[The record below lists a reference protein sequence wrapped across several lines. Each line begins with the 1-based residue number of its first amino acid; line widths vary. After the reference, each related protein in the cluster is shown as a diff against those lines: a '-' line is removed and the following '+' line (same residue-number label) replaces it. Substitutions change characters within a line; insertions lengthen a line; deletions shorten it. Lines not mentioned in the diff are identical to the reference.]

1 MDKLFLLTY
10 TCIGY
15 DGFRHERTAW
25 FSSEGEMKVFLNKSA
40 EKGEQPEVDMAIEI
54 LSYRSIDDI
63 E

>member
-1 MDKLFLLTY
+1 MKLFLLTY

-15 DGFRHERTAW
+15 DGFRHERTTW
-25 FSSEGEMKVFLNKSA
+25 FSSEAEMKVFLNKSA

>member
-15 DGFRHERTAW
+15 DGYRRERIAW
-25 FSSEGEMKVFLNKSA
+25 FSSEDEMKVFLKKST

-54 LSYRSIDDI
+54 LAYRSIDDI